1 LYTLTRQ
8 EYKDNINVKNIREKL
23 CRIRNRIRIRNQLK
37 SRIRIRKNHSG
48 STTLIKT
55 KPAEQREVEHD
66 THVEYLVLH
75 LEGAVGFVIGE
86 GRGAGEQN
94 VQDDPQ
100 GPAVN
105 LTLAKVE
112 IKTLFADLNA
122 VTKLPP
128 SYYTSEPPDL
138 Y

>member
-1 LYTLTRQ
+1 VYTLTRQ
-8 EYKDNINVKNIREKL
+8 EYKDKIYVKNIGKNL
-23 CRIRNRIRIRNQLK
+23 CRIRNRIRIRIQLK
-37 SRIRIRKNHSG
+37 GRIRIRKNHSG
-48 STTLIKT
+48 STTPTET
-55 KPAEQREVEHD
+55 KPAD

-105 LTLAKVE
+105 LTLAK
-112 IKTLFADLNA
+112 
-122 VTKLPP
+122 
-128 SYYTSEPPDL
+128 S
-138 Y
+138 

>member
-1 LYTLTRQ
+1 M
-8 EYKDNINVKNIREKL
+8 
-23 CRIRNRIRIRNQLK
+23 
-37 SRIRIRKNHSG
+37 
-48 STTLIKT
+48 
-55 KPAEQREVEHD
+55 EHD